1 MRMFEHNSKEHFLP
15 RMDARIKI
23 LVAVTGILLVLS
35 YRGTSFPLLMTAA
48 CLSLCLMIRVPLKSF
63 VLRFGE
69 PLFIITLLLIIKCL
83 FSGKEILFSVKL
95 PGFLIKAHRDGLV
108 DGLHIGS
115 RILGSVSVVAF
126 LSFSTPF
133 TEFMAA
139 LAWFRIPRSFI
150 EILIFAYR
158 AVFFLRED
166 ALVIYSAQKNRLG
179 YSSIRRGLSSFG
191 VLGGSLLIKAF
202 DNSQNTTIAMTQRG
216 YDGTMPLLKQRPF
229 RLPEVLVSV
238 LVIALMGIIW
248 TQ

>member
-1 MRMFEHNSKEHFLP
+1 MRIFEHNSQENLLP
-15 RMDARIKI
+15 RTDARIKI
-23 LVAVTGILLVLS
+23 LVAAAGILLVLS
-35 YRGTSFPLLMTAA
+35 YRGTSFPLLMSAA
-48 CLSLCLMIRVPLKSF
+48 CLSLCLMIHVPLKAF
-63 VLRFGE
+63 LLRFAE
-69 PLFIITLLLIIKCL
+69 PLFIIIMLLIIKCL

-95 PGFLIKAHRDGLV
+95 PWFSISAHRDGLV

-139 LAWFRIPRSFI
+139 LAWFRMPRSFI

-158 AVFFLRED
+158 SVFFLLED
-166 ALVIYSAQKNRLG
+166 AIVIYSAQKNRLG

-191 VLGGSLLIKAF
+191 VLAGSLMIKAF
-202 DNSQNTTIAMTQRG
+202 DNSHNTTIAMTQRG
-216 YDGTMPLLKQRPF
+216 YDGTMPLLKHRPF
-229 RLPEVLVSV
+229 KLAEVLVSV

-248 TQ
+248 TR